1 MAARETFVQRKLEFP
16 VQKSRKSNCS
26 KQKTENIDFVQPQP
40 SVKPV
45 FSSPRKRAAEGDEEN
60 RVVPILST
68 PSPFKKRSNGS
79 TLTPN
84 KREETPACCGS
95 LMQRFYNSTNSPSQ
109 IVSAGFKSLVL
120 SPTKSNT
127 NECIKENSP
136 LKSPKIL
143 RLYKPDGNGYHKA
156 KQSFHTSKPERLVGR
171 EKEVGEINTFL
182 KRHLLNKTAGSL
194 YISGA
199 PGTGKTASLMHLLDR
214 LQDQHSCQ
222 TLYLNCMTLKDSATV
237 FGKLYLDLTG
247 KSAPTSKERQ
257 KAVEKCITSAGQ
269 SVVMVLDEI
278 DQLDSKNQEILYT
291 IFEWPSLSKSRLILI
306 GIANALDLTDRVL
319 PRLQARPKCRPQLLN
334 FAPYNKEQITAILKA
349 RLEKLEEDGVVVME
363 PSAVLF
369 CARKISAV
377 AGDARK
383 ALDVCRRAIE
393 LVENDVKSQ
402 LVLKL
407 SAADCNS
414 PIKNSGVHGLKKI
427 TIQHIS
433 KVLSDVYG
441 SSSAAQEQ
449 ETVPLQQKLVVCS
462 LLLFLKEGKVKEVTV
477 GKLHEVYRSVCQRQH
492 IDSIDFSE
500 LQCIT
505 TLLEARGIF
514 GIKKAKE
521 ARLSKVTLKLDEK
534 ELEHTL
540 QDKVLMSTILK
551 QGLKK

>member
-1 MAARETFVQRKLEFP
+1 MAESMASVQRKLEFP
-16 VQKSRKSNCS
+16 VRKSKKSICS
-26 KQKTENIDFVQPQP
+26 KQKTENINFVQPQP

-45 FSSPRKRAAEGDEEN
+45 FTSPRKRGVEGNEEN
-60 RVVPILST
+60 LVIPILCT
-68 PSPFKKRSNGS
+68 PSPSKRRSNGS
-79 TLTPN
+79 TLIPS

-95 LMQRFYNSTNSPSQ
+95 LMQKFYNTANSPSQ
-109 IVSAGFKSLVL
+109 KVSTSLKSLVL
-120 SPTKSNT
+120 SPTKSNS
-127 NECIKENSP
+127 NECMKENSS
-136 LKSPKIL
+136 LKSPKIV
-143 RLYKPDGNGYHKA
+143 RFYKPDGNGYHKA

-171 EKEVGEINTFL
+171 EKEVEEINAFL
-182 KRHLLNKTAGSL
+182 KGHMLNKTAGSL

-199 PGTGKTASLMHLLDR
+199 PGTGKTASLMHLLDQ
-214 LQDQHSCQ
+214 LQDQYSCK
-222 TLYLNCMTLKDSATV
+222 TLYLNCMTLKDSSTV
-237 FGKLYLDLTG
+237 FGKLYMDLTG
-247 KSAPTSKERQ
+247 KNAPTSKERQ
-257 KAVEKCITSAGQ
+257 RAVEKCLTSAGP

-291 IFEWPSLSKSRLILI
+291 IFEWPSLSRSRLILI

-334 FAPYNKEQITAILKA
+334 FAPYSKEQITAILKA
-349 RLEKLEEDGVVVME
+349 RLEKLEEEGVVVME
-363 PSAVLF
+363 PSAVMF

-393 LVENDVKSQ
+393 LVESDVRSQ
-402 LVLKL
+402 QVLKL
-407 SAADCNS
+407 SATDCNS
-414 PIKNSGVHGLKKI
+414 PIKNSGLHVPKKI
-427 TIQHIS
+427 TVQHIS

-462 LLLFLKEGKVKEVTV
+462 LLLLVKEGKFKEVTV
-477 GKLHEVYRSVCQRQH
+477 GKLHEVYRSVCQRQQ

-500 LQCIT
+500 LQGIT

-521 ARLSKVTLKLDEK
+521 ARMSKVTLKLDEK

-551 QGLKK
+551 QGLTK